1 MICKYYGR
9 RKIFECLGLAR
20 VLEYDDIKPLIS
32 NQLDLSKLIKIQSSQ
47 FDLISH
53 FIIDAKALI
62 NDSAEYLIENLESIR
77 YVSSARI
84 IVVIE
89 EKNNEYINE
98 LIKHD
103 INNIIYV
110 NSSDTKQDI
119 AMEFKKAFSPGGII
133 DYKKEYEKSKLES
146 KDIYEKVKQKNIT
159 KEKEEEN
166 ENSPK
171 ITIEK
176 LKPKTNRKIKIAFAG
191 MISNTGTTTLCFNLC
206 SFFVKRGVKASYA
219 EYNQNKDLHYIQKF
233 YNAVYEEPYFIVGD
247 IDCYVNDF
255 MRKEYDVSI
264 IDYGVL
270 NAENQEHFFDA
281 DIKFLVTSFSP
292 KNIVLYNN
300 QKKFWKNEAFNV
312 LSYKNDE
319 VLENSVK
326 EFFKDE
332 AIHFMKRGNSIF
344 DYTTNE
350 KMWYNLTN
358 TYFTKEHT

>member
-32 NQLDLSKLIKIQSSQ
+32 NQLDLSKLMKIQSSQ

-133 DYKKEYEKSKLES
+133 VYKKEYEKSKLES
-146 KDIYEKVKQKNIT
+146 KDIY
-159 KEKEEEN
+159 
-166 ENSPK
+166 
-171 ITIEK
+171 
-176 LKPKTNRKIKIAFAG
+176 
-191 MISNTGTTTLCFNLC
+191 
-206 SFFVKRGVKASYA
+206 
-219 EYNQNKDLHYIQKF
+219 
-233 YNAVYEEPYFIVGD
+233 
-247 IDCYVNDF
+247 
-255 MRKEYDVSI
+255 
-264 IDYGVL
+264 
-270 NAENQEHFFDA
+270 
-281 DIKFLVTSFSP
+281 
-292 KNIVLYNN
+292 
-300 QKKFWKNEAFNV
+300 
-312 LSYKNDE
+312 
-319 VLENSVK
+319 
-326 EFFKDE
+326 
-332 AIHFMKRGNSIF
+332 
-344 DYTTNE
+344 
-350 KMWYNLTN
+350 
-358 TYFTKEHT
+358 